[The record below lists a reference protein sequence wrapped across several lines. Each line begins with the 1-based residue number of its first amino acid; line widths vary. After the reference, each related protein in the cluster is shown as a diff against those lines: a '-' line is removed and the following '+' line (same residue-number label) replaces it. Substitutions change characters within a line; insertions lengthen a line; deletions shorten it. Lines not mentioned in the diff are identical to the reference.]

1 VNSKEF
7 LSVSIPRSGVLSKAK
22 ELPGEDTYERLQ
34 GPEFRTIDIAEK
46 SDQGKRYVDFEQ

>member
-7 LSVSIPRSGVLSKAK
+7 LSVSIPRSEVLSKAK